1 MYDPHAHHI
10 VFKKGNGVSQKE
22 LVKEGQ
28 EILKE
33 YDIDPILGLKNLV
46 WAPNRVKG
54 QHGIEALS
62 NVVDNIKKVRDAGG
76 DRDDMVEMLNKL
88 GDVAKRRK

>member
-1 MYDPHAHHI
+1 MA
-10 VFKKGNGVSQKE
+10 
-22 LVKEGQ
+22 
-28 EILKE
+28 
-33 YDIDPILGLKNLV
+33 

-54 QHGIEALS
+54 QHGIEALR

-88 GDVAKRRK
+88 VDIAKRRK